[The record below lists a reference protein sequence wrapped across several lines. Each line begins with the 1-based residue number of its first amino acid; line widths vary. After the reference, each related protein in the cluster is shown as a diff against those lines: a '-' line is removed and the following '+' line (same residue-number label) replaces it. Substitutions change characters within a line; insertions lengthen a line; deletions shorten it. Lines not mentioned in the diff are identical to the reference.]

1 MARRRVQDTN
11 IDEFK
16 KLLSKYGTYA
26 EVARQTGWSAST
38 VSRYAKK
45 IGATPQGRSNT
56 EFESHREEALEA
68 LDNWKARALEIIGG
82 KMESYAKML
91 CAPMGPKGNP
101 FPTGLAAQIRNSIG
115 HRVDGDTV
123 FIYSNLDLA
132 AYVELGTSRE
142 YSPPPEWIENKVEPG
157 PHSGLEKWWF
167 YDEAKGQFRIG
178 LPLPAQPFMKPAV
191 LDHKDEYKTIAMNE
205 LKKG

>member
-1 MARRRVQDTN
+1 MMSDINFTSNLPQLN
-11 IDEFK
+11 DE
-16 KLLSKYGTYA
+16 YPT
-26 EVARQTGWSAST
+26 
-38 VSRYAKK
+38 AK
-45 IGATPQGRSNT
+45 
-56 EFESHREEALEA
+56 
-68 LDNWKARALEIIGG
+68 DRALEIIGG

-115 HRVDGDTV
+115 HRVEKDTV
-123 FIYSNLDLA
+123 SLYSDLDLA

-178 LPLPAQPFMKPAV
+178 LPLPPTPFMRPAI
-191 LDHKDEYKTIAMNE
+191 LDHKDEYKEIAKNE